1 MANPPSHSSSVYK
14 TSGERAHGRGGWGG
28 SEDTASDELSA
39 AGVADMSHGMWLDNG
54 MNFNKNQSVQQVEFK
69 PLVTPPTSVNS
80 RALAAAALLD
90 IDASLDYVTYIEDEN
105 IISPGEAISGRQT
118 ILRSD
123 PKVSTILKEVKILES
138 LPATQFD
145 VRKNCRVDI

>member
-1 MANPPSHSSSVYK
+1 
-14 TSGERAHGRGGWGG
+14 
-28 SEDTASDELSA
+28 
-39 AGVADMSHGMWLDNG
+39 MSHGMWLDNG

-80 RALAAAALLD
+80 RAVAAAALLD

-145 VRKNCRVDI
+145 V